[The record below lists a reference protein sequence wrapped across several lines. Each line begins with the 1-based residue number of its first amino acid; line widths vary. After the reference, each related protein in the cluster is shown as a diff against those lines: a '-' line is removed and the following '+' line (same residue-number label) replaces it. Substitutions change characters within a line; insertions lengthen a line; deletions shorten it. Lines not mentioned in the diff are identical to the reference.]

1 MDVLPDS
8 FRLRNLE
15 KSEVTAY
22 PALQPG
28 FSGANMNDISEAAAA
43 LGRKGG
49 NANTEAQKK
58 ARSENGKKATGR
70 PKGSKNKPKEKL
82 CES

>member
-1 MDVLPDS
+1 
-8 FRLRNLE
+8 
-15 KSEVTAY
+15 
-22 PALQPG
+22 
-28 FSGANMNDISEAAAA
+28 MNDISEAAAA